1 MTDMKVKSQLLFE
14 ALKEKLKSVSQNTL
28 EWISVVLI
36 HCACI
41 PSTLAFLRGVSDLMP
56 SVEVVLFMWAGL
68 IVYFFKSFVENNR
81 MMMFTNAVAFFIQ
94 AMLLAMVVY
103 K

>member
-1 MTDMKVKSQLLFE
+1 MEDKGTDVLESISQRFQN
-14 ALKEKLKSVSQNTL
+14 VSKNTL

-36 HCACI
+36 HCSCI
-41 PSTLAFLRGVSDLMP
+41 PSTIAFLRGITDLMP

-68 IVYFFKSFVENNR
+68 VVYFFKSFVENNR
-81 MMMFTNAVAFFIQ
+81 LMMFTNAVAFFIQ
-94 AMLLAMVVY
+94 AMLLAMAVY